1 VGEPDELTFPLPRAE
16 GAPLDPPPVYHTLRE
31 QWPVCPVRMA
41 SGKPAWLVTRY
52 DDVRDVLA
60 EPRFSSDRTKP
71 GYPDYTAASDELGK
85 RWLTRMDPPEHT
97 ELRRTVSA
105 EFSVKR
111 MEALRPTVQ
120 RVVDDLID
128 AMVAAGP
135 QADLVADFCLQVP
148 SIVICAQLGVP
159 YQDHQLF
166 HDTVALAF
174 QSTHTAEEL
183 EAAAK
188 ANQRFVN
195 YIDDLITSKE
205 REPGDDLL
213 SRMAVEYVHAG
224 SLTHSELVDLTRIL
238 VVAGFDTTGN
248 TIALGTVL
256 LLRHPEQ
263 LAQLN
268 ADPSLLVGAVDEIL
282 RYTTITHSGR
292 RRAAV
297 CDLAIGDHV
306 VRAGEGLIA
315 AQDAANRD
323 PSAFPDPD
331 TFDIHRKARHH
342 VAFGYGPH
350 ACLGAP
356 LARLELQVVFGTLFR
371 RLPGLRLAAPFESL
385 RFKHDSQIYGLYEL
399 PLAWWGRGRR

>member
-1 VGEPDELTFPLPRAE
+1 MTNSDDLQFPLPRSAD
-16 GAPLDPPPVYHTLRE
+16 APLDPPPLYARLRAE
-31 QWPVCPVRMA
+31 QPVCPVRMA
-41 SGKPAWLVTRY
+41 SGKPAWLVTRF
-52 DDVRDVLA
+52 DDVRNVLA
-60 EPRFSSDRTKP
+60 EPRFSSDRSKP
-71 GYPDYTAASDELGK
+71 GYPDYTLASDELGK

-97 ELRRTVSA
+97 ELRRTVSP

-111 MEALRPTVQ
+111 MEALRPAVQ

-128 AMVAAGP
+128 AMEAAGP
-135 QADLVADFCLQVP
+135 PVDLVDAFCLQVP
-148 SIVICAQLGVP
+148 SIVICEQLGVP
-159 YQDHQLF
+159 YEDHRLF

-174 QSTHTAEEL
+174 QSTHTPEQA

-195 YIDDLITSKE
+195 YIDDLITRKE
-205 REPGDDLL
+205 REPADDLL
-213 SRMAVEYVHAG
+213 SRLAVEYVRPGALSHA
-224 SLTHSELVDLTRIL
+224 ELVDLTRIL

-263 LAQLN
+263 LGALRHDQ
-268 ADPSLLVGAVDEIL
+268 ALLTGAIDEIL

-306 VRAGEGLIA
+306 VRAGEGVIA

-323 PSAFPDPD
+323 PAAFPEPD
-331 TFDIHRKARHH
+331 TFDIYRKARHH
-342 VAFGYGPH
+342 VTFGYGPH

-356 LARLELQVVFGTLFR
+356 LARLELQVVFGTLLR
-371 RLPGLRLAAPFESL
+371 RLPGLRLAAAFESL

-399 PLAWWGRGRR
+399 PVAW